1 MFYEEVT
8 LLLHLKD
15 THQYVLVGN
24 TECNHNFCLFSR
36 KRHRAQA
43 FRALRTLFNT
53 YFLWK
58 GVYFK
63 Y

>member
-8 LLLHLKD
+8 LLLHFKD

-36 KRHRAQA
+36 KQGSS
-43 FRALRTLFNT
+43 FQS
-53 YFLWK
+53 
-58 GVYFK
+58 FK
-63 Y
+63 KII